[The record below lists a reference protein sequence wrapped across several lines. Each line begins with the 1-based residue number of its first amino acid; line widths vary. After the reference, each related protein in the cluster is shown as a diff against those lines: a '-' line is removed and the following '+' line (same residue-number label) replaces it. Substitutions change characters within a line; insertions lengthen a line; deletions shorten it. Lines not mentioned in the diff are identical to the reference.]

1 MASSVPRASGDLL
14 GAVLASVSRDT
25 GSASVLNPVWRQVV
39 GDTLAAV
46 SRPTRWMGTT
56 LVITCTTSGWAT
68 ELGRRRDE
76 FLGRLQA
83 SLGKK
88 TVASLVFEAP

>member
-1 MASSVPRASGDLL
+1 MAASVPRTSGDLL
-14 GAVLASVSRDT
+14 GVVLASVSRDT

-46 SRPTRWMGTT
+46 SRPSRWLGTT
-56 LVITCTTSGWAT
+56 LVISCTTSSWAT

-76 FLGRLQA
+76 FLSRLQA

>member
-1 MASSVPRASGDLL
+1 
-14 GAVLASVSRDT
+14 
-25 GSASVLNPVWRQVV
+25 
-39 GDTLAAV
+39 
-46 SRPTRWMGTT
+46 MGTT
-56 LVITCTTSGWAT
+56 LVISCTTSSWAT

-76 FLGRLQA
+76 FLSRLQA